1 MSLKTPEERYQEW
14 LERLEI
20 PIEETAEYE
29 KFQKYLQDEFGLG
42 DTAVEALW
50 EATGYRYEDLL
61 AVGIHSVTITYPWG
75 RAIRYGIAGYPGLWG
90 YEKMKELYAEII
102 G

>member
-29 KFQKYLQDEFGLG
+29 KFQDYLRRELELS
-42 DTAVEALW
+42 DTQIEALW
-50 EATGYRYEDLL
+50 GATETRYDVL
-61 AVGIHSVTITYPWG
+61 AGHGIRPVTIVYPWG
-75 RAIRYGIAGYPGLWG
+75 REVRYGIQGLPGLWG
-90 YEKMKELYAEII
+90 FERMREILGEEK
-102 G
+102 